1 MQPAKQAR
9 QRAEVILKVRAGRM
23 TAAQGARLLGMSR
36 KTYYQWE
43 QRALAGMLQQ
53 LADRPAG
60 RPRQTRDPEKARLR
74 RQVGKL
80 AQRLK
85 RLEQTAK
92 LRGLLRQWERL
103 DAKKNAR
110 H

>member
-23 TAAQGARLLGMSR
+23 TAAQGAQLLGVSR

-43 QRALAGMLQQ
+43 QRALAGMLHQ
-53 LADRPAG
+53 LADRPSG

-80 AQRLK
+80 EQRLK
-85 RLEQTAK
+85 LLEQTAK
-92 LRGLLRQWERL
+92 LRGLLRHWERM

>member
-23 TAAQGARLLGMSR
+23 TATQGAELLGVSR

-43 QRALAGMLQQ
+43 QRALEGMLQQ
-53 LADRPAG
+53 LGDRPTG
-60 RPRQTRDPEKARLR
+60 RPRKTRDPEKARLR
-74 RQVGKL
+74 RQMAKL
-80 AQRLK
+80 EQRLK
-85 RLEQTAK
+85 LFEQTAK
-92 LRGLLRQWERL
+92 LRGQLRHWEQM

-110 H
+110 R